1 MADDEKISRLFQDA
15 KRADEA
21 RVPGFERV
29 LTRTR
34 TARPRPRGAVLAAV
48 ALAALVI
55 VDAFGI
61 LRVRAQHREAELTAL
76 EKTPAILE
84 WQSPTGFLLE
94 TPGHELRDS
103 LPQLGSTQTVSAAQP
118 QGEKQ

>member
-1 MADDEKISRLFQDA
+1 MWDDEKISRLFQDA

-29 LTRTR
+29 LTRSR
-34 TARPRPRGAVLAAV
+34 TERRRLRAAMFAAV
-48 ALAALVI
+48 ALAAVLI
-55 VDAFGI
+55 VSAVGSW
-61 LRVRAQHREAELTAL
+61 RVRAQREAELTAL

-84 WQSPTGFLLE
+84 WRSPTDFLLE

-103 LPQLGSTQTVSAAQP
+103 LPQLGSSVGNNVQAATP
-118 QGEKQ
+118 QGEK

>member
-1 MADDEKISRLFQDA
+1 MWDDEKISQLFQDA

-21 RVPGFERV
+21 RVPAFERV
-29 LTRTR
+29 LTRSR
-34 TARPRPRGAVLAAV
+34 TASRRPRAAIFAAAAV
-48 ALAALVI
+48 ALVLI
-55 VDAFGI
+55 VSVAGFF
-61 LRVRAQHREAELTAL
+61 RVRAQREAEFTAL

-84 WQSPTGFLLE
+84 WQSPTDFLLE

-103 LPQLGSTQTVSAAQP
+103 LPQVGSSVNNVQAAKP